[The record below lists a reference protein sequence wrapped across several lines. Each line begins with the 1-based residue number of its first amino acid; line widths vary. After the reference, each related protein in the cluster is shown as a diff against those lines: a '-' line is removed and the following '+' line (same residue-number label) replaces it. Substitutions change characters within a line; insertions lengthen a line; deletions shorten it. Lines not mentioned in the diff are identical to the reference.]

1 MSEGKS
7 VWRRSRQSNEDGG
20 RQNRHVVKLTDEQEL
35 AAQARAKVAGVTV
48 SRLLADSAL
57 SQHRALIAHE
67 DLAQLFALT
76 NHVAAVGRNLNQL
89 AKAANATG
97 ELEPETAAAIESVM
111 RLFDRLHTIRVELAG
126 R

>member
-1 MSEGKS
+1 MSEDKP
-7 VWRRSRQSNEDGG
+7 VWRRSRQSNAPGG
-20 RQNRHVVKLTDEQEL
+20 RMHRHVVKLTTEQEL
-35 AAQARAKVAGVTV
+35 AAQARAKVSGVTV
-48 SRLLADSAL
+48 ARLLADSAL
-57 SQHRALIAHE
+57 SQQRALIAHE

-89 AKAANATG
+89 AKTANATG
-97 ELEPETAAAIESVM
+97 ELEPETAAAVESVM

>member
-1 MSEGKS
+1 M
-7 VWRRSRQSNEDGG
+7 WRRSRQSNVDGG
-20 RQNRHVVKLTDEQEL
+20 RTHRHVVKLTTEQEL
-35 AAQARAKVAGVTV
+35 AAQARAKVSGVTV
-48 SRLLADSAL
+48 ARLLADSAL
-57 SQHRALIAHE
+57 AQQRALIAHE